1 MKKCSQDLSRA
12 GLYCFDN
19 KNEIYR
25 ITAGSIQPI
34 VGNENVSLPTDIQD
48 IGIFGKTNIYL
59 MVNPKSNGG
68 ADLIKRYSIQAG
80 NFAALKDSIGYGLS
94 TTNNS
99 GTDSINFKNMTI
111 DGNFLSWSSQD
122 KQLYQFERDPVTN
135 KLKQRVVSLK

>member
-59 MVNPKSNGG
+59 MINPKSNGG
-68 ADLIKRYSIQAG
+68 SDLIRRFNIQPG
-80 NFAALKDSIGYGLS
+80 NFAALKDAIGYGLS
-94 TTNNS
+94 VPSNTGS
-99 GTDSINFKNMTI
+99 
-111 DGNFLSWSSQD
+111 
-122 KQLYQFERDPVTN
+122 E
-135 KLKQRVVSLK
+135 